1 LHYPNN
7 PALQSGAVPHAPEDV
22 RISVVL
28 PCLDEEGA
36 VGKVI
41 DDAWEGIEGTGLSG
55 EVVVVDNGSSDRS
68 PEIAAE
74 HGARVVY
81 EERRGYGSA
90 YLRGLAEAKGDFIVM
105 ADADGT
111 YPLTELRPFVA
122 QLEEGKDLVLGSRFR
137 GQIHSGAMP
146 WLHRRIGNP
155 VLTRVLNLFFGVK
168 VSDAHCG
175 LRAVRRDALPVLE
188 LDSTGMEFA
197 SEMIFKAAKRG
208 LVVGEVPIDYYPR
221 IGESKLQTLRDGWR
235 HLRFML
241 VHSSTFLF
249 IVPGAV
255 LLVLGLAVMLPLA
268 AGPREIFGVTWYI
281 HAMIAGSTATLVGAQ
296 VLQLGVFARTYA
308 VLYLGDSD
316 PLLQRF
322 WRVRMEYGL
331 LLGFVLI
338 LAGGGTMLAIFI
350 SWARGGYGALAYEH
364 ESLLG
369 LTLIGLGFQT
379 MFASF
384 FLSVLRLRG
393 REPSWQ
399 QARRDRAESKELA
412 EGRLTP
418 GGRVSERS
426 GSR

>member
-1 LHYPNN
+1 
-7 PALQSGAVPHAPEDV
+7 VPHAPEDV

-41 DDAWEGIEGTGLSG
+41 DDAWEGISGTGLPG
-55 EVVVVDNGSSDRS
+55 EVVVVDNGSTDRS

-90 YLRGLAEAKGDFIVM
+90 YLRGLAEAKGDFVVM

-137 GQIHSGAMP
+137 GRIHSGAMP

-155 VLTRVLNLFFGVK
+155 VLTWVLNLFFGVK

-175 LRAVRRDALPVLE
+175 LRAVRRDALPLLE

-197 SEMIFKAAKRG
+197 SEMIFKSAKRG
-208 LVVGEVPIDYYPR
+208 LAVGEVPIDYYPR

-249 IVPGAV
+249 IVPGAA
-255 LLVLGLAVMLPLA
+255 LLALGLAVMLPLA
-268 AGPREIFGVTWYI
+268 FGPREIFGVTWYI

-296 VLQLGVFARTYA
+296 ILQLGIFARTYA

-338 LAGGGTMLAIFI
+338 LAGGGTMGAIFI
-350 SWARGGYGALAYEH
+350 SWAQGGYGALAYEH
-364 ESLLG
+364 ESLFG

-393 REPSWQ
+393 REPTWQ
-399 QARRDRAESKELA
+399 RARRAPAELA
-412 EGRLTP
+412 PPERALTP
-418 GGRVSERS
+418 DGRASERS
-426 GSR
+426 SSR

>member
-1 LHYPNN
+1 VSLV
-7 PALQSGAVPHAPEDV
+7 SEDI

-36 VGKVI
+36 VGDVI
-41 DDAWEGIEGTGLSG
+41 DDAWEGIAGTGLPG
-55 EVVVVDNGSSDRS
+55 EVVVVDNGSTDRS
-68 PEIAAE
+68 AEIATE

-81 EERRGYGSA
+81 EERRGYGCA

-111 YPLTELRPFVA
+111 YPLKELRPFVA
-122 QLEEGKDLVLGSRFR
+122 QLQDGKDLVLGSRFR
-137 GQIHSGAMP
+137 GRIHSGAMP

-155 VLTRVLNLFFGVK
+155 VLTWVLNLFFGVK

-208 LVVGEVPIDYYPR
+208 LAVGEVPIDYYPR
-221 IGESKLQTLRDGWR
+221 IGESKLQSLRDGWR

-249 IVPGAV
+249 IIPGAI

-281 HAMIAGSTATLVGAQ
+281 HTMIAGSTATLVGAQ

-316 PLLQRF
+316 PLLRRF
-322 WRVRMEYGL
+322 WRMRMEYGL
-331 LLGFVLI
+331 LLGAVLI
-338 LAGGGTMLAIFI
+338 LAGGGTMAAIFI

-379 MFASF
+379 VFASF

-399 QARRDRAESKELA
+399 RAGRARAELA
-412 EGRLTP
+412 PPEPALRP
-418 GGRVSERS
+418 DARAPERS
-426 GSR
+426 RSR